1 MVKGKCYQETLFSN
15 EAGYLR
21 PRPAGHHPEHSRKRA
36 SKGPPRSHSPRHS
49 KTLELC
55 KLVGVPLGHVSL
67 LCLFFCSPQDESNL
81 AFEDKYSSDS
91 ESSQGQ
97 IQAILWQRGGGHSSL
112 KREKAQPSPLS
123 TAQPRSPGPGRG
135 TSE

>member
-1 MVKGKCYQETLFSN
+1 MVKGKCYQERVLSN

-21 PRPAGHHPEHSRKRA
+21 PRPAGHHPEHGRKRA
-36 SKGPPRSHSPRHS
+36 GKGPPRSHIPRHS
-49 KTLELC
+49 KTLELY
-55 KLVGVPLGHVSL
+55 KWVGVPLGHACL
-67 LCLFFCSPQDESNL
+67 LCFFFCNPQDESNL

-97 IQAILWQRGGGHSSL
+97 IQAILCRGAGHSSL
-112 KREKAQPSPLS
+112 ERKKAQPSPLS
-123 TAQPRSPGPGRG
+123 IAQPRSPGPGRG

>member
-1 MVKGKCYQETLFSN
+1 MVKGKCYQERLLSN

-36 SKGPPRSHSPRHS
+36 GKGPPRSHSPRHS
-49 KTLELC
+49 KTPELY
-55 KLVGVPLGHVSL
+55 KWIGVPLGHACL
-67 LCLFFCSPQDESNL
+67 LCLFFCNPQDESNL

-97 IQAILWQRGGGHSSL
+97 IQAIRCQGLGGGTQSR
-112 KREKAQPSPLS
+112 KEKS
-123 TAQPRSPGPGRG
+123 TALSLVHSP
-135 TSE
+135 T